1 MQVDDLRSQLS
12 VRRNNSEDVI
22 ITSNPESGTLH
33 PELVLH
39 PDTSRVRELESEL
52 KSLRD
57 ESRKLKEEKEDLQAQ
72 VINGGV
78 NAGRMV
84 LQNAASISIADEL
97 GSLSDNQVCFSPSF
111 VKFWVCLILFVFS
124 PVFLHTLFFAHL
136 QEFPNVPTAEE
147 YKEVSCTYTCF
158 FKITMFKNH
167 QKMSHFFLIK

>member
-1 MQVDDLRSQLS
+1 MNLALQVDDLRSQLS

-22 ITSNPESGTLH
+22 ITSAGGGKSGTLH

-124 PVFLHTLFFAHL
+124 PFFLHTLFLHTCRNFL
-136 QEFPNVPTAEE
+136 
-147 YKEVSCTYTCF
+147 TYPLLRSTRR
-158 FKITMFKNH
+158 
-167 QKMSHFFLIK
+167 

>member
-1 MQVDDLRSQLS
+1 MNLALQVDDLRSQLS

-22 ITSNPESGTLH
+22 ITSAGGGKSGTLH

-97 GSLSDNQVCFSPSF
+97 GSLSDNQVFKKFHPVPVFGLFDF
-111 VKFWVCLILFVFS
+111 VMRFFPC
-124 PVFLHTLFFAHL
+124 FLHTSFFCTLAG
-136 QEFPNVPTAEE
+136 
-147 YKEVSCTYTCF
+147 VS
-158 FKITMFKNH
+158 
-167 QKMSHFFLIK
+167 

>member
-1 MQVDDLRSQLS
+1 MNLALQVDDLRSQLS

-22 ITSNPESGTLH
+22 ITSAGGGKSGTLH
-33 PELVLH
+33 PELALH

-97 GSLSDNQVCFSPSF
+97 GSLSDNQVFI
-111 VKFWVCLILFVFS
+111 KFHPV
-124 PVFLHTLFFAHL
+124 PVFGF
-136 QEFPNVPTAEE
+136 V
-147 YKEVSCTYTCF
+147 
-158 FKITMFKNH
+158 
-167 QKMSHFFLIK
+167 

>member
-1 MQVDDLRSQLS
+1 MNFALQVDDLRSQLS

-22 ITSNPESGTLH
+22 ITSAGGGKSGTLH

-97 GSLSDNQVCFSPSF
+97 GSLSDNQVFI
-111 VKFWVCLILFVFS
+111 KFHPV
-124 PVFLHTLFFAHL
+124 PVFGLFDFVMRFFPLFFAHL
-136 QEFPNVPTAEE
+136 VFLHTCR
-147 YKEVSCTYTCF
+147 SFLTYPLLRSTRR
-158 FKITMFKNH
+158 
-167 QKMSHFFLIK
+167 